1 MGENAIFVR
10 GSRQFM
16 SATDLVRSIS
26 ITNLLS
32 QRESVRASLETAREA
47 LASADQ
53 IICTMDAATPGS
65 ALYGGVAGLVLSNN
79 DSFRFRLLHPD
90 GVAQGM
96 KAFDCL
102 AWRHLMRESGIL
114 SFMDATARQAWT
126 KSLEMGDAP
135 ELTRENIEAT
145 FSRLYADRGEMF
157 ERGVIACFKRLSWD
171 YKTNEPQR
179 FGKRIVLT
187 GVCGYYGHQRA
198 DELDDL
204 LRVLHVLDGKPEPD
218 HRNGMRSLLHG
229 TAASIFN
236 RRRDTVENDYL
247 SIRMFK
253 NGNAHLYFLHDEDVA
268 RLNRVLAYARPGQI
282 PDTQRRQRGVG

>member
-1 MGENAIFVR
+1 MTE
-10 GSRQFM
+10 S
-16 SATDLVRSIS
+16 TDLVRSIS

-32 QRESVRASLETAREA
+32 QRESVRTSLETAREA

-96 KAFDCL
+96 KSFDCL

-157 ERGVIACFKRLSWD
+157 ERGVIACFKRLSWQ
-171 YKTNEPQR
+171 YQTNLPQR

-253 NGNAHLYFLHDEDVA
+253 NGNGHVTFRRPDLVEQM
-268 RLNRVLAYARPGQI
+268 NRIIAKHYPGAL
-282 PDTQRRQRGVG
+282 PAPK